1 MVRYLINTAR
11 PLIFSTAPPPPAV
24 AGALAALELL
34 QERPHRVQRLRS
46 NARALRCALAGEG
59 FPVAER
65 EMHIVPLIVGEERD
79 AMRLCQ
85 EALERGVFAQAIR
98 PPTVPDGTSRLRLT
112 VMASHTDS
120 DLRMAASVLGAAA
133 RKLGLDPATMAP
145 PTLEREGAHEHP
157 AAEQAAD
164 EREESYAAPSIAA
177 AGESGS
183 GVPFDIERDTTI
195 TRAAERAERERAR
208 PVRNR
213 YGHGRRQGRPE
224 RRVARRAG
232 KEGRGGP
239 RVQARRDRARG
250 PGGNRGAGGLA
261 TRPRAAGDARRNGA

>member
-112 VMASHTDS
+112 AMASHTAEE
-120 DLRMAASVLGAAA
+120 LGMAARVLGEVA
-133 RKLGLDPATMAP
+133 RGMGLA
-145 PTLEREGAHEHP
+145 P
-157 AAEQAAD
+157 AAIG
-164 EREESYAAPSIAA
+164 PPL
-177 AGESGS
+177 
-183 GVPFDIERDTTI
+183 V
-195 TRAAERAERERAR
+195 
-208 PVRNR
+208 
-213 YGHGRRQGRPE
+213 E
-224 RRVARRAG
+224 RRIPEAEPLVAEA
-232 KEGRGGP
+232 EP
-239 RVQARRDRARG
+239 FFISEPEPDPDVVSA
-250 PGGNRGAGGLA
+250 
-261 TRPRAAGDARRNGA
+261 